1 MNMDYAIARQ
11 HMVDSQ
17 VRTNKVTDER
27 LIEAIGSL
35 PRERFV
41 PERVRARAY
50 LDDDVEIAPGRYLM
64 EPMVTA
70 RLIQAADAR
79 AEDMALVVGA
89 ATGYAAAL
97 LARLAHTVVALESEP
112 ALAQRAS
119 AVFADLA
126 IDNAVVFEGPLNA
139 GCPRHAPYNIIY
151 LDGAVEQV
159 SSALTGQLAEGG
171 RMVGVLLDRGVG
183 RATLWIKSGGV
194 VSHRALF
201 DANVAP
207 LPGFAAPAR
216 FVF

>member
-1 MNMDYAIARQ
+1 MNYAVARQ

-27 LIEAIGSL
+27 LIEAIRSL

-41 PERVRARAY
+41 PEAAQARAY

-70 RLIQAADAR
+70 RLIQAAEPKAD
-79 AEDMALVVGA
+79 DIALAVGSG
-89 ATGYAAAL
+89 TGYAAAL
-97 LARLAHTVVALESEP
+97 LARMVNTVVALESEP
-112 ALAQRAS
+112 GLAQRAG
-119 AVFADLA
+119 AVLSELS
-126 IDNAVVFEGPLNA
+126 IDNAVVVEGPLNT
-139 GCPRHAPYNIIY
+139 GVGKHAPYNIIY

-159 SSALTGQLAEGG
+159 PAVLTSQLADGG

-183 RATLWIKSGGV
+183 RATLWLKSGSAV
-194 VSHRALF
+194 FQRVLF

-207 LPGFAAPAR
+207 LPGFSAPAR

>member
-1 MNMDYAIARQ
+1 MDYAIARQ

-17 VRTNKVTDER
+17 VRTNRVTDER
-27 LIEAIGSL
+27 LIEAIRSL

-41 PERVRARAY
+41 PDRARARAY

-70 RLIQAADAR
+70 RLIQAADAKS
-79 AEDMALVVGA
+79 EDIALVVGA
-89 ATGYAAAL
+89 GSGYAAAL
-97 LARLAHTVVALESEP
+97 LANLANTVVALESEP

-119 AVFADLA
+119 AVFAELA
-126 IDNAVVFEGPLNA
+126 IDNAAVVEGALNA
-139 GCPRHAPYNIIY
+139 GCAKHAPYNVIY
-151 LDGAVEQV
+151 LDGAIEQV
-159 SSALTGQLAEGG
+159 PSALTAQLAEGG

-183 RATLWIKSGGV
+183 RAALWVKSGNAI
-194 VSHRALF
+194 SHRVLF

-207 LPGFAAPAR
+207 LPGFSAPAR

>member
-1 MNMDYAIARQ
+1 MDYAIARQ

>member
-1 MNMDYAIARQ
+1 MDYAIARQ

-27 LIEAIGSL
+27 LIEAIRSL

-41 PERVRARAY
+41 PERARARAY
-50 LDDDVEIAPGRYLM
+50 VDDDVEIAPGRYLM

-70 RLIQAADAR
+70 RLIQAADAKPD
-79 AEDMALVVGA
+79 DMALVVGA
-89 ATGYAAAL
+89 GTGYAAAL
-97 LARLAHTVVALESEP
+97 LARLVNTVVALESEP

-119 AVFADLA
+119 TVLAELA
-126 IDNAVVFEGPLNA
+126 IDNAVVVEGLLNA
-139 GCPRHAPYNIIY
+139 GCSKHAPYNIIY

-159 SSALTGQLAEGG
+159 PPALTSQLADGG

-183 RATLWIKSGGV
+183 RATLWIRSGNAMA
-194 VSHRALF
+194 HRVLF

-207 LPGFAAPAR
+207 LPGFAAPAQ

>member
-1 MNMDYAIARQ
+1 MDYAIARQ

-17 VRTNKVTDER
+17 VRTNRVTDER
-27 LIEAIGSL
+27 LITAIRTL

-41 PERVRARAY
+41 PDRARARAY

-64 EPMVTA
+64 EPMVTG
-70 RLIQAADAR
+70 RLIQVADVQ
-79 AEDMALVVGA
+79 AEDMVLAVGA
-89 ATGYAAAL
+89 GTGYAAAL
-97 LARLAHTVVALESEP
+97 LAQLAHTVVALESEQ

-119 AVFADLA
+119 AAFAELA
-126 IDNAVVFEGPLNA
+126 IDNAVVVEGGLSA
-139 GCPRHAPYNIIY
+139 GCAKHAPYNVIY

-159 SSALTGQLAEGG
+159 PAVLANQLANGG

-183 RATLWIKSGGV
+183 RATLWLKTGTTI
-194 VSHRALF
+194 SHRVLF

-207 LPGFAAPAR
+207 LPGFAAPAG

>member
-1 MNMDYAIARQ
+1 MDYAIARQ

-17 VRTNKVTDER
+17 VRTNRVTDES
-27 LIEAIGSL
+27 LIEAIRSL

-41 PERVRARAY
+41 PERARARAY
-50 LDDDVEIAPGRYLM
+50 LDDNLEIAPGRYLM

-70 RLIQAADAR
+70 RLIQTAEAKP
-79 AEDMALVVGA
+79 EDMALVVGA
-89 ATGYAAAL
+89 GTGYAAAL

-119 AVFADLA
+119 AVFGDLA
-126 IDNAVVFEGPLNA
+126 IDNAVVVEGALNA
-139 GCPRHAPYNIIY
+139 GCAKHAPYNVIH

-159 SSALTGQLAEGG
+159 PAALTSQLADGG
-171 RMVGVLLDRGVG
+171 RMLGVLLDRGVG
-183 RATLWIKSGGV
+183 RATLWIKIGTT
-194 VSHRALF
+194 VSQRVLF
-201 DANVAP
+201 DANVAL

>member
-1 MNMDYAIARQ
+1 MDYETARQ

-27 LIEAIGSL
+27 LIEAIRAL

-41 PERVRARAY
+41 PERARPRAY

-70 RLIQAADAR
+70 RLIQAAEAR
-79 AEDMALVVGA
+79 PEDVALVVGA
-89 ATGYAAAL
+89 GTGYAAAL
-97 LARLAHTVVALESEP
+97 LSRLANTVVALESEP
-112 ALAQRAS
+112 RLAQRAG
-119 AVFADLA
+119 AVLSELS
-126 IDNAVVFEGPLNA
+126 IDNAVVFEGPLDA
-139 GCPRHAPYNIIY
+139 GCPKHAPYNVMH

-159 SSALTGQLAEGG
+159 PAALTGQLAEGG
-171 RMVGVLLDRGVG
+171 RMVGVLLERGVG
-183 RATLWIKSGGV
+183 RACLWIKSGDA
-194 VSHRALF
+194 VSRRVLF

-207 LPGFAAPAR
+207 LPGFAAPPR

>member
-1 MNMDYAIARQ
+1 MDYATARQ

-27 LIEAIGSL
+27 LIEAIRSL

-41 PERVRARAY
+41 PERARARAY

-70 RLIQAADAR
+70 RLIQAAEAKPD
-79 AEDMALVVGA
+79 DMALVVGA
-89 ATGYAAAL
+89 GTGYAAAL
-97 LARLAHTVVALESEP
+97 LARLANTVVALESDP

-119 AVFADLA
+119 AAFAELA
-126 IDNAVVFEGPLNA
+126 IDNAVVFDGPLTA
-139 GCPRHAPYNIIY
+139 GCAKHAPYNVIY
-151 LDGAVEQV
+151 LDGSVEQV
-159 SSALTGQLAEGG
+159 PAALTGQLADGG
-171 RMVGVLLDRGVG
+171 RMVGVLLERGVG
-183 RATLWIKSGGV
+183 RASLWMKSGNL
-194 VSHRALF
+194 VSYRILF

-216 FVF
+216 FAL

>member
-1 MNMDYAIARQ
+1 MDYATARQ
-11 HMVDSQ
+11 YMVDGQ
-17 VRTNKVTDER
+17 VRTNRVTDER
-27 LIEAIGSL
+27 LIEAISSL

-41 PERVRARAY
+41 PERARARAY

-70 RLIQAADAR
+70 RLIQAAEAKV
-79 AEDMALVVGA
+79 EDMVLVVGA
-89 ATGYAAAL
+89 GTGYAAAL
-97 LARLAHTVVALESEP
+97 LARLAHTVVALESEA

-119 AVFADLA
+119 AVFGDLA
-126 IDNAVVFEGPLNA
+126 IDNAVVVEGALNA
-139 GCPRHAPYNIIY
+139 GCAKHAPYNIIY

-159 SSALTGQLAEGG
+159 PSALTSQLADGG

-183 RATLWIKSGGV
+183 RATLWIKTGAT
-194 VSHRALF
+194 VSHRVLF

>member
-1 MNMDYAIARQ
+1 MDYAIARQ

-17 VRTNKVTDER
+17 VRTNRVTDER
-27 LIEAIGSL
+27 LIEAIRSL

-41 PERVRARAY
+41 PERARARAY
-50 LDDDVEIAPGRYLM
+50 VDDDVEIAPGRYLM

-70 RLIQAADAR
+70 RLIQAAEAKAD
-79 AEDMALVVGA
+79 DMALVVGA
-89 ATGYAAAL
+89 GTGYAAAL
-97 LARLAHTVVALESEP
+97 LARLAHTVVALESEQ

-119 AVFADLA
+119 AVFGELA
-126 IDNAVVFEGPLNA
+126 IDNAVVVEGALNA
-139 GCPRHAPYNIIY
+139 GCARHAPYNVIY

-159 SSALTGQLAEGG
+159 PSALTSQLAEGG

-183 RATLWIKSGGV
+183 RATLWIKTGAA
-194 VSHRALF
+194 VSRRVLF

-216 FVF
+216 CVF

>member
-1 MNMDYAIARQ
+1 MDYARARQ

-27 LIEAIGSL
+27 LIEAIRSL

-41 PERVRARAY
+41 PERARARAY

-70 RLIQAADAR
+70 RLIQAADAKPD
-79 AEDMALVVGA
+79 DMALVVAGG
-89 ATGYAAAL
+89 TGYAAAL
-97 LARLAHTVVALESEP
+97 LARLVNTAVALESEP
-112 ALAQRAS
+112 ALAQRAGTVL
-119 AVFADLA
+119 AELA
-126 IDNAVVFEGPLNA
+126 IDNAAVVEGPLNA
-139 GCPRHAPYNIIY
+139 GWPRHAPYNIVF
-151 LDGAVEQV
+151 LDGAVEQMPATLA
-159 SSALTGQLAEGG
+159 SQLADGG

-183 RATLWIKSGGV
+183 RATLWIKNGNAI
-194 VSHRALF
+194 SHRVLF

-216 FVF
+216 FVL